1 MRHLIRTTLYSLFMH
16 ATSFHFRASLVEWL
30 LKAGPCVKIVHL
42 GSTAQVLAILNYK
55 CLQERVRMIYKVT
68 DETFRSL
75 CNAGHLT
82 SMEEFQLERSG
93 SLSLE
98 TLNTFLCHCP
108 NIR

>member
-1 MRHLIRTTLYSLFMH
+1 
-16 ATSFHFRASLVEWL
+16 
-30 LKAGPCVKIVHL
+30 
-42 GSTAQVLAILNYK
+42 
-55 CLQERVRMIYKVT
+55 MIYKVT

-75 CNAGHLT
+75 CDAGHLA
-82 SMEEFQLERSG
+82 SMEEIQIERSG